1 MKSEQSEPYER
12 LQSLRKSSG
21 YKTAEEAIAR
31 FGFNLHT
38 YRSHENGARNIS
50 PKAAQK
56 YAKAFKSTAEFILF
70 GTGQAKASS
79 AEFDMGYSQESL
91 DKPYGMSSASYTG
104 KVYKPEPGLI
114 PVYGPAAAASD
125 DSVMLTGEHIIGY
138 EPCPPALSNV
148 RGAFM
153 MYIAGSSM
161 EPRHYHGERVWVDPW
176 TQPAIGQDCVA
187 VLEEDG
193 NAIVKRYMGREGTD
207 FVFEQY
213 NPPKKL
219 KFKVKEIRAIYA
231 VTR

>member
-1 MKSEQSEPYER
+1 MDKKMKFPNNLKRWR
-12 LQSLRKSSG
+12 LNAGKTQEELAAVLAELGDTNANKQKIWKIESG
-21 YKTAEEAIAR
+21 NQRMRPEEAIA
-31 FGFNLHT
+31 F
-38 YRSHENGARNIS
+38 ARLLKCTVEDILS
-50 PKAAQK
+50 G
-56 YAKAFKSTAEFILF
+56 STNDKIKDLNYSQDNNEGSYGL
-70 GTGQAKASS
+70 SS
-79 AEFDMGYSQESL
+79 A
-91 DKPYGMSSASYTG
+91 PYTG
-104 KVYKPEPGLI
+104 KVFKPEPGLI

-125 DSVMLTGEHIIGY
+125 DVVMLTDEHIIAY

-153 MYIAGSSM
+153 MYVAGSSM

-176 TQPAIGQDCVA
+176 TKPAIGQDCVA
-187 VLEEDG
+187 VLEEHG

-219 KFKVKEIRAIYA
+219 KFKAKEIRAIYA

>member
-1 MKSEQSEPYER
+1 MKSKQSEPNER
-12 LQSLRKSSG
+12 LQSLRKSVG
-21 YKTAEEAIAR
+21 YKTAEEAIER

-50 PKAAQK
+50 PKAAKK
-56 YAKAFKSTAEFILF
+56 YAQAFKSTAEFILF
-70 GTGQAKASS
+70 GTGPAKSPNDTFDIDYSQAAIDKQYGTSS
-79 AEFDMGYSQESL
+79 A
-91 DKPYGMSSASYTG
+91 PYTG
-104 KVYKPEPGLI
+104 KVFKPEPGLI
-114 PVYGPAAAASD
+114 PVYGPAAAARD
-125 DSVMLTGEHIIGY
+125 DVVMLTDEHIIAY

-153 MYIAGSSM
+153 MYVAGSSM

-176 TQPAIGQDCVA
+176 TKPAIGQDCVA
-187 VLEEDG
+187 VLEEHG

-219 KFKVKEIRAIYA
+219 KFKAKEIRAIYA

>member
-1 MKSEQSEPYER
+1 MNTKQKKFSDLGNRMIERMRELGIDQAAVAEACKITQSAVSQI
-12 LQSLRKSSG
+12 LQRGSTKHLSKIAKVLRV
-21 YKTAEEAIAR
+21 
-31 FGFNLHT
+31 
-38 YRSHENGARNIS
+38 NIDWL
-50 PKAAQK
+50 
-56 YAKAFKSTAEFILF
+56 ED
-70 GTGQAKASS
+70 GTGPK
-79 AEFDMGYSQESL
+79 EDIIYSQESL
-91 DKPYGMSSASYTG
+91 DKPYGMSGALYTG
-104 KVYKPEPGLI
+104 KAFKPEPGLI

-176 TQPAIGQDCVA
+176 TQPAIGQDCVV
-187 VLEEDG
+187 VLEEEG

-207 FVFEQY
+207 FVLEQY

-219 KFKVKEIRAIYA
+219 KFKAKEIRAIYA